1 MFLARLCFED
11 GEMADV
17 NLQARPLVGE
27 FVVYE
32 GDRYRVKDVSH
43 IAVAIDSTESA
54 ILELK
59 LGMGHNGSHRHA
71 LESSPRWFFTVME

>member
-11 GEMADV
+11 GETVEV

-32 GDRYRVKDVSH
+32 GDRYRVKDVCH
-43 IAVAIDSTESA
+43 MAVAANSNEPA

-59 LGMGHNGSHRHA
+59 LGMGRNGSHRHA
-71 LESSPRWFFTVME
+71 LENSPRGFFTGME

>member
-11 GEMADV
+11 GEIAEV

-32 GDRYRVKDVSH
+32 DDRYRVKDVSH
-43 IAVAIDSTESA
+43 IAVAANSEESA
-54 ILELK
+54 VLELK
-59 LGMGHNGSHRHA
+59 LGIGRKGSHRHA
-71 LESSPRWFFTVME
+71 LENSPRGFFTGME